1 MKRRAEMPKKDMK
14 NKEISVSRHK
24 KESLTFEELQR
35 VLSVCETLEDK
46 ALIELAVTTGIRRED
61 IVNIE
66 LSNIDLE
73 RRTLT
78 FWEEKK
84 DRWWVVALEPE
95 VAQTLQMFINQ
106 NPNRKLLFEF
116 SGRTAYNRFQ
126 ALLKK
131 AGIKKHLAFHA
142 LRRTFIRLSKR
153 MGRDIR
159 FVMDQTGDTARVIIE
174 EYEGYDVD
182 ELAEMMEKDGIMKRL
197 DSKDNRLDR

>member
-1 MKRRAEMPKKDMK
+1 MPKKDIK
-14 NKEISVSRHK
+14 NNELSVSRHK

-35 VLSVCETLEDK
+35 VIAVCESLEDK

-61 IVNIE
+61 IVAIE

-84 DRWWVVALEPE
+84 DRWWNVALEPE
-95 VAQTLQMFINQ
+95 VVQTLQMFINQ
-106 NPNRKLLFEF
+106 NPNRKLLFKF
-116 SGRTAYNRFQ
+116 SGRTAYNKFQ

-131 AGIKKHLAFHA
+131 AGITKHLPFHA
-142 LRRTFIRLSKR
+142 LRRSFIRLSKR

-182 ELAEMMEKDGIMKRL
+182 ELAEMTQQDGILKRL
-197 DSKDNRLDR
+197 SKSELNYEN

>member
-1 MKRRAEMPKKDMK
+1 MPKKDMK
-14 NKEISVSRHK
+14 NKEISVSRHKKEHK

-46 ALIELAVTTGIRRED
+46 TLIELAVTTGIRRED
-61 IVNIE
+61 IVNIG

-95 VAQTLQMFINQ
+95 VSQTLQMFINQ

-116 SGRTAYNRFQ
+116 SGRTAYNKFQ

-142 LRRTFIRLSKR
+142 LRRT
-153 MGRDIR
+153 
-159 FVMDQTGDTARVIIE
+159 MDQTGDTARVIIE

-182 ELAEMMEKDGIMKRL
+182 ELVSIMEKDGIIKRI
-197 DSKDNRLDR
+197 KGAEHK